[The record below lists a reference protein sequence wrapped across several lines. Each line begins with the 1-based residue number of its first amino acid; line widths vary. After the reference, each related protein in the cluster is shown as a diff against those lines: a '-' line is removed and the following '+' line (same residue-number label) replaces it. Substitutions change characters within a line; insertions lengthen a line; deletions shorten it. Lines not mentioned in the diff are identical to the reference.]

1 MAGNSTLARPYAKAA
16 FDHAR
21 DKGEL
26 QYWSDMLALA
36 AAIGSDPIVRQAYG
50 HPAMKPSD
58 WADLFLA
65 VGGGEFSEAFG
76 NFLRLVAE
84 NGRIPLIA
92 DIRDL
97 FEQYRAEEE
106 GKLEVRV
113 ITAVP
118 LNDEQRDRLAKVLE
132 KRFEKS
138 IELECHVD
146 PQILGGAV
154 LHAGDFLIDGSIRG
168 KLERMAAVLTE

>member
-1 MAGNSTLARPYAKAA
+1 MAGYSTLARPYAKAA

-21 DKGEL
+21 EKGEL
-26 QYWSDMLALA
+26 QYWSDMLSLA
-36 AAIGSDPIVRQAYG
+36 AAIGSDAVVRQAYG

-58 WADLFLA
+58 WADLFLS
-65 VGGGEFSEAFG
+65 VGGGEFSEDFG

-84 NGRIPLIA
+84 NGRIPLIEE
-92 DIRDL
+92 IRSL
-97 FEQYRAEEE
+97 FEQFRAEEE

-146 PQILGGAV
+146 PEVLGGAV
-154 LHAGDFLIDGSIRG
+154 LHAGDYLIDGSLRG
-168 KLERMAAVLTE
+168 KLGRLAAVLTE